1 LAQAPSISDV
11 LRDESVGVLAMMPA
25 DSSMAGIA
33 AYRHHCPALD
43 MELRIEIYRARF
55 GCTEVQFCCYC
66 GLRVDKC
73 RGAITGRDWEC
84 ETVRNL
90 ATRWLGNDA
99 AIIQEWIEP
108 EGQTR
113 ICCAH
118 KRGPLLEFL
127 LSKLRGI
134 AQRRRDRISRAL
146 RNANREFA
154 AVWHAE
160 QILDAA
166 RTPYEHESVEL
177 RTGFVYAI
185 SNGTHLKI
193 GCSTSH
199 PALSRLR
206 DLQVASPLELDLVG
220 AFVGTQRDEWATQR
234 HFYAHRIRGEWFL
247 DVPQIRAYF
256 NTRSWSDKNAEHS
269 A

>member
-1 LAQAPSISDV
+1 
-11 LRDESVGVLAMMPA
+11 
-25 DSSMAGIA
+25 
-33 AYRHHCPALD
+33 
-43 MELRIEIYRARF
+43 MELSIEIYRARVGF
-55 GCTEVQFCCYC
+55 TEVQFCCYC
-66 GLRVDKC
+66 GLRVDRC
-73 RGAITGRDWEC
+73 RAAIAGRDWEC

-113 ICCAH
+113 LCYAQ

-127 LSKLRGI
+127 LSRLRGI
-134 AQRRRDRISRAL
+134 AQRRRERISRSL
-146 RNANREFA
+146 RSANREFA

-166 RTPYEHESVEL
+166 RAPWEYKSADL
-177 RTGFVYAI
+177 RPGFVYAI

-193 GCSTSH
+193 GWSTSH

-206 DLQVASPLELDLVG
+206 DLQIASPQELDLVG
-220 AFVGTQRDEWATQR
+220 AFVGTQRDERVTQQ
-234 HFYAHRIRGEWFL
+234 HFYPHRIRGEWFL

-256 NTRSWSDKNAEHS
+256 STRSRSDKNADHS
-269 A
+269 T